1 MLKDFDVNAPLM
13 RQPVPHDFRHDIE
26 AVGRIEAV
34 PRILDVICK
43 TTGMGFAAVARVTC
57 DRWVA
62 CMVQDDIHFGIRPG
76 DELDITTTICNEI
89 RESRRGVVINHVAQD
104 PVFHTHPTP
113 ALYGIESYIS
123 QPIILKDGTF
133 FGTLCAIDPRPAVID
148 NPQTINMFKL
158 FADLIAQHLMVDGQL
173 RSAQDEL
180 EETQDELEEERETAR
195 LREQFI
201 AVLGHDLR
209 NPVAAFQSGIRL
221 LADQPLD
228 QRGQQILGLLQGS
241 VSRMDDMIRN
251 MLDFARLRLGSG
263 VTLHYDAD
271 RDLSETIE
279 QVALELKAAN
289 LERRI
294 EIAIPVFPRLS
305 VDHNRIAQMLSNL
318 IGNAITHGDPE
329 QPIRIG
335 GSLSD
340 NNLTIYVANGG
351 RPIPQEAMA
360 HLFEAFYR
368 RDQGKSKDGLGLGLF
383 IASEI
388 ARVHGGTLAVA
399 SDDAETRFTCTLPI

>member
-1 MLKDFDVNAPLM
+1 MLKDFDATTPFP
-13 RQPVPHDFRHDIE
+13 RYPATADYSQDIE
-26 AVGRIEAV
+26 AVGRIDAV

-43 TTGMGFAAVARVTC
+43 TTGLGFAAVARVTQ
-57 DRWVA
+57 DRWIA
-62 CMVQDDIHFGIRPG
+62 CRVQDDINFGIRAG
-76 DELDITTTICNEI
+76 DELDIATTICNEI
-89 RESRRGVVINHVAQD
+89 RETRRGVVINHVAKD
-104 PVFHTHPTP
+104 PIFQTHPTP

-133 FGTLCAIDPRPAVID
+133 FGTLCAVDPRPSAID
-148 NPQTINMFKL
+148 NPQTVNMFKL

-173 RSAQDEL
+173 RSTQDEL

-221 LADQPLD
+221 LGDQPLD
-228 QRGQQILGLLQGS
+228 ARGQQILGLLQGS
-241 VSRMDDMIRN
+241 VTRMDDMIRN
-251 MLDFARLRLGSG
+251 MMDFARLRLGSG
-263 VTLHYDAD
+263 VTLNYDD
-271 RDLSETIE
+271 KRDLSETIE

-294 EIAIPVFPRLS
+294 EIAIPAFPRLA
-305 VDHNRIAQMLSNL
+305 VDHNRIGQMLSNL
-318 IGNAITHGDPE
+318 IGNAITHGDPD

-335 GSLSD
+335 GGIND
-340 NNLTIYVANGG
+340 KNLTIYVANGG
-351 RPIPQEAMA
+351 RPIPEEAIP

-368 RDQGKSKDGLGLGLF
+368 QDQGKTKDGLGLGLF

-388 ARVHGGTLAVA
+388 ARVHGGSLSVR
-399 SDDAETRFTCTLPI
+399 SDEKETRFTCALPV

>member
-1 MLKDFDVNAPLM
+1 MLKDFDVNAPLL
-13 RQPVPHDFRHDIE
+13 RQPVPQDYHQDIE
-26 AVGRIEAV
+26 AVCRIEAV

-43 TTGMGFAAVARVTC
+43 TTGLGFAAVARVTH
-57 DRWVA
+57 DRWIA
-62 CMVQDDIHFGIRPG
+62 CQVQDDINFGIRAG
-76 DELDITTTICNEI
+76 DELDIATTICNEI
-89 RESRRGVVINHVAQD
+89 RESRQGVVINHVAED
-104 PVFHTHPTP
+104 PIFHTHPTP

-133 FGTLCAIDPRPAVID
+133 FGTLCAVDPRPAAI
-148 NPQTINMFKL
+148 NNLQTVNMFKL

-173 RSAQDEL
+173 RLTQDEL

-228 QRGQQILGLLQGS
+228 PRGQQILELLQGS

-263 VTLHYDAD
+263 VTLNYDAD

-294 EIAIPVFPRLS
+294 EIAIPAFPQLT

-318 IGNAITHGDPE
+318 IGNAITHGDPA

-335 GSLSD
+335 GSLCA

-351 RPIPQEAMA
+351 KPIPKDAMP

-368 RDQGKSKDGLGLGLF
+368 QEQGKTKDGLGLGLF

-388 ARVHGGTLAVA
+388 ARVHGGTLDVA
-399 SDDAETRFTCTLPI
+399 SDENETRFTCTLPV